1 MVASR
6 KRPSQS
12 SNRMQQR
19 MRKLGQSKLQLAVRA
34 AHQVRDRSSFQEE
47 RRLEL
52 AQDPRAISHSG
63 RVRRLQLRNDRRRHQ
78 LIVQP
83 AEGVTSLTPELRGV
97 SWSASS
103 GPEQMA
109 LIAPLVV
116 GAMWHTAGPL
126 VAFVSVK
133 ETLSSRR

>member
-1 MVASR
+1 M
-6 KRPSQS
+6 
-12 SNRMQQR
+12 
-19 MRKLGQSKLQLAVRA
+19 
-34 AHQVRDRSSFQEE
+34 
-47 RRLEL
+47 EL

-83 AEGVTSLTPELRGV
+83 VEVVMYPTPELMGA
-97 SWSASS
+97 SWLASS

-116 GAMWHTAGPL
+116 GATWHTAGLL

-133 ETLSSRR
+133 EMLSSRR

>member
-1 MVASR
+1 MQLCR
-6 KRPSQS
+6 QKRS
-12 SNRMQQR
+12 
-19 MRKLGQSKLQLAVRA
+19 QSKLQLAVRA
-34 AHQVRDRSSFQEE
+34 MHQDRNLSSFQEE

-52 AQDPRAISHSG
+52 AQDPLAVSQSR
-63 RVRRLQLRNDRRRHQ
+63 RVRRLQLRNGLRRHQ
-78 LIVQP
+78 RIVQP
-83 AEGVTSLTPELRGV
+83 VEVVMYPTPELMGV
-97 SWSASS
+97 SWLASS